1 MSEQIN
7 LDMLTELFGQLER
20 AWQDRQDRTLV
31 YELSDQFPQYRE
43 HLYEFFEDL
52 ILGPAGHS
60 NKKISQAEDRVAQWL
75 RSAAFDLVVAAAA
88 ATPTSPTTQQTAF
101 TQTAEGKPRQDEP
114 APHEKPSEHGTT
126 SASWLVFL
134 RRRTKQKLPNLVQG
148 LSNVTTEYL
157 VLVGRHPQIVPQSV
171 KARIAQDVEHA
182 WGVPAEESFSYL
194 AHEPQLRRAASRARP
209 FERDPETFEELLDRA
224 NLSNEQKALWLQL
237 ASSRT

>member
-1 MSEQIN
+1 MNEQIN
-7 LDMLTELFGQLER
+7 LDMLAELCGQLER

-43 HLYEFFEDL
+43 DLYEFFEDL

-60 NKKISQAEDRVAQWL
+60 NEKISQAEDRVAQWL
-75 RSAAFDLVVAAAA
+75 GSAAFDLVVAAAG
-88 ATPTSPTTQQTAF
+88 ATPTSPTTQQTAS
-101 TQTAEGKPRQDEP
+101 TQTSESEPRQDES

-157 VLVGRHPQIVPQSV
+157 VLVGRHPHIVPQSV

-182 WGVPAEESFSYL
+182 WGVPVEESFSYL
-194 AHEPQLRRAASRARP
+194 AHEPAAKSGFARS
-209 FERDPETFEELLDRA
+209 TV
-224 NLSNEQKALWLQL
+224 
-237 ASSRT
+237 